1 MALLGPAARRA
12 GTCLVAF
19 WAVAVAARGTPVQ
32 RTSTAEDDVKA
43 TFLFNFTKFVDWPAP
58 PPGAEPFRVC
68 VVAEPAFAASVD
80 RIIAGETAQG
90 RPLQRVTPTAPDAAR
105 TCQILFLGRS
115 EAAHADRW
123 IAAVRNTPVLL
134 VGESPDFCDRGGHIN
149 FVLDDNHVRFDVNQD
164 SASRAG
170 IEISSKLLRIA
181 RSVTPRRTQ

>member
-1 MALLGPAARRA
+1 MALLRPARRRA

-19 WAVAVAARGTPVQ
+19 WAIAVAARGAPPQ
-32 RTSTAEDDVKA
+32 RTGTAEDDVKA

-80 RIIAGETAQG
+80 RIIAGETAEG

-123 IAAVRNTPVLL
+123 MAAIRNTPVLI
-134 VGESPDFCDRGGHIN
+134 VGESPGFCNRGGHIN
-149 FVLDDNHVRFDVNQD
+149 FVVEGNHVRFDVNQD

-170 IEISSKLLRIA
+170 LDISAQLLRVA
-181 RSVTPRRTQ
+181 RHVNVRGGP